1 MPGKVPTQCEALTM
15 VCARIMG
22 NRTTITIGGMQGQF
36 ELNVLKPVMVA
47 RLLDYSACLLDDAA

>member
-1 MPGKVPTQCEALTM
+1 M
-15 VCARIMG
+15 VCACIMG

-47 RLLDYSACLLDDAA
+47 RLLDSVLLLGDAA